1 MFQGEI
7 RSYTHDSR
15 KKLCVAFNAKTFIA
29 SAVKKKVVENMN
41 TVKQA
46 KYNGDEV
53 ESYIISTIDKYFG
66 KAPVSDVT
74 ILAPSAE
81 KLSFLKSITKR
92 AKNANNNLPDPA
104 LQVSSTSRT
113 RRKLM
118 NPESTK

>member
-7 RSYTHDSR
+7 RSYTQDSR

-81 KLSFLKSITKR
+81 NYPFLKV
-92 AKNANNNLPDPA
+92 LPSV
-104 LQVSSTSRT
+104 QRTQIIIYQT
-113 RRKLM
+113 RRYKCPPHHGQGE
-118 NPESTK
+118 N